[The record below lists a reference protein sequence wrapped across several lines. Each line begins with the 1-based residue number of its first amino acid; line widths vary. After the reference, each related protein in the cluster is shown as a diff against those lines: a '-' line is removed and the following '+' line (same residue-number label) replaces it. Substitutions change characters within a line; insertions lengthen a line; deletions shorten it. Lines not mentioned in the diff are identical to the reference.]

1 MVYLIK
7 CDKTNTCKIG
17 YASNPENRL
26 SQLQTGN
33 PFALELVGVVDG
45 DISLERELHIKFDKY
60 RIKGEWFEYSQ
71 EIKDFFDIDEFMMI
85 YPDLLPIIMKM
96 EQSEIRVYGYLLR
109 YANGVSFSI
118 SKSLREQ
125 MGKEIDLNERTIYN
139 TLIVLR
145 DKKLL
150 FFKDGLYQ
158 LNPRYAFRGS
168 SADRNNALKAIIE
181 IAMEENIK
189 L

>member
-1 MVYLIK
+1 MKKSNY
-7 CDKTNTCKIG
+7 KIG
-17 YASNPENRL
+17 STSTETFVDKE
-26 SQLQTGN
+26 TG
-33 PFALELVGVVDG
+33 EVMGSVVKQHG
-45 DISLERELHIKFDKY
+45 YIANSKE
-60 RIKGEWFEYSQ
+60 
-71 EIKDFFDIDEFMMI
+71 EFLMI
-85 YPDLLPIIMKM
+85 YSGLLGVFMKM

-181 IAMEENIK
+181 IEMAENIK